1 MKEKQSVR
9 VSTVLLTQAG
19 GLEERCWRNS
29 RRGMVGKG
37 CEDTEGVRDD
47 GWPGKWAVD
56 E

>member
-9 VSTVLLTQAG
+9 ASTVLLTQAG
-19 GLEERCWRNS
+19 GLEERRWRNS
-29 RRGMVGKG
+29 RGGMVGKG
-37 CEDTEGVRDD
+37 REDTE